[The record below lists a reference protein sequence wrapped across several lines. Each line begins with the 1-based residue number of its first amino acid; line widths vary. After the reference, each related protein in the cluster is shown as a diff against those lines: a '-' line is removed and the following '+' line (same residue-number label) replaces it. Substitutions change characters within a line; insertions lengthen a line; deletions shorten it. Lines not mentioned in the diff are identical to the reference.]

1 MGKTQLIFLHYL
13 HPIITHYSFDEM
25 EYYSAK
31 RSEVTKILEDTWNG
45 LTKELWFQIVVIFH
59 MKSIFRFCVLYENW
73 NNIFVSLQLKE
84 QLSSLMVLGNPTS
97 LISCKEGSYDFK

>member
-1 MGKTQLIFLHYL
+1 
-13 HPIITHYSFDEM
+13 M

-31 RSEVTKILEDTWNG
+31 QSEVTEILEDTWNV

-97 LISCKEGSYDFK
+97 LISCKEGSYDLK